1 MSTDVFPRKRNY
13 KEKIVDHLEKN
24 PLGVAINELYDVCS
38 RHITESELREIL
50 EGMDCIYDSVKT
62 RGRTKLIV
70 RLRL

>member
-1 MSTDVFPRKRNY
+1 
-13 KEKIVDHLEKN
+13 VDHLEKN

-70 RLRL
+70 RLR